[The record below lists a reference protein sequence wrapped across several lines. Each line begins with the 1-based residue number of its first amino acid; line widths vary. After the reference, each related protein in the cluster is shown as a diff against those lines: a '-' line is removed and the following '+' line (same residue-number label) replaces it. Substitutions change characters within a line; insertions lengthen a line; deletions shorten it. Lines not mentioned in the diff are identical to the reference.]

1 MRAIAAALARH
12 TEGFNCSQSVLA
24 AFAEELGLPLPTAL
38 RLAAPFGGGVGRRG
52 EVCGAAT
59 GALLALGMKFDC
71 GTTDKV
77 GKEAT
82 YVMAAEFL
90 RRFEAATGHLL
101 CRDLIG
107 YDLSI
112 PEELAAARSAKVF
125 ETTCHGIIATA
136 TEIAAG
142 MLQLPDRPAC

>member
-1 MRAIAAALARH
+1 MKPIDVALARH

-24 AFAEELGLPLPTAL
+24 AFAEEIGLPLTTAL
-38 RLAAPFGGGVGRRG
+38 RLASPFGGGVGRRG

-59 GALLALGMKFDC
+59 GALLALGMRFDR
-71 GTTDKV
+71 GTTDKE

-90 RRFEAATGHLL
+90 RRFEAATGQLL

-107 YDLSI
+107 YDLSR
-112 PEELAAARSAKVF
+112 PEELAAAREAKVF
-125 ETTCHGIIATA
+125 STTCHGIVATA
-136 TEIAAG
+136 TQLAAE
-142 MLQLPDRPAC
+142 MLQLPQRRAV